1 MTTVLLAAL
10 AAALVASVLALGREV
25 RLRKA
30 LEILLQT
37 ILSRWRAHVSKT
49 KRTNVDRSDRTI
61 DPDQR
66 L

>member
-10 AAALVASVLALGREV
+10 AAALVAAVLALGREV

-37 ILSRWRAHVSKT
+37 ILSRWRAHVTKT
-49 KRTNVDRSDRTI
+49 EQTKLDQLDCTNR
-61 DPDQR
+61 PD
-66 L
+66 

>member
-1 MTTVLLAAL
+1 MTTVLLTAL
-10 AAALVASVLALGREV
+10 AAALGASIFTLGREV

-30 LEILLQT
+30 LEILLKT

-49 KRTNVDRSDRTI
+49 ERTYMDRLDRTR

>member
-1 MTTVLLAAL
+1 MITVLLATLAAAL
-10 AAALVASVLALGREV
+10 AAAVFALGREV

-30 LEILLQT
+30 LEILLKT

-49 KRTNVDRSDRTI
+49 ERSNLDRLDRTR

>member
-10 AAALVASVLALGREV
+10 AAALVACVLALGREV

-37 ILSRWRAHVSKT
+37 VLSRWRAHVSKT
-49 KRTNVDRSDRTI
+49 ERTDSDRSDRTI

>member
-10 AAALVASVLALGREV
+10 AVALVVSVFALGREM

-30 LEILLQT
+30 LETLLKT

-49 KRTNVDRSDRTI
+49 ERTNLDSVDRVV
-61 DPDQR
+61 DPDKR

>member
-1 MTTVLLAAL
+1 MTTVLFATLAV
-10 AAALVASVLALGREV
+10 ALVASLFALGREV

-30 LEILLQT
+30 LQILLQT

-49 KRTNVDRSDRTI
+49 ERNNMDRSDRTR
-61 DPDQR
+61 DPDQW

>member
-1 MTTVLLAAL
+1 MTTALLAAL
-10 AAALVASVLALGREV
+10 AAALAASVFTLGREV

-30 LEILLQT
+30 LEILLKT

-49 KRTNVDRSDRTI
+49 ERTNLDGLDRTR
-61 DPDQR
+61 DPDQW

>member
-1 MTTVLLAAL
+1 MTNVLLAAL
-10 AAALVASVLALGREV
+10 AAALVASVFALGREV

-37 ILSRWRAHVSKT
+37 ILSRWRAHVSNT
-49 KRTNVDRSDRTI
+49 KRTMWIVSDRTR
-61 DPDQR
+61 DPDQW